1 MHLFLDGLVDG
12 VQQDVAALSDRVGS
26 IMTNNQDGATKVST
40 ISDTKSQVN
49 CVCFVNFNM
58 TSVSFL
64 CFIDYPTADV

>member
-1 MHLFLDGLVDG
+1 MHLFLDELVDG
-12 VQQDVAALSDRVGS
+12 VHQDVAALSDRVGS

-49 CVCFVNFNM
+49 FVCFVNFNM